1 MSQVLTH
8 NDAIAKFISE
18 TRQLS
23 DSIISGALS
32 LEMKAFY
39 MYEEITELSKR

>member
-8 NDAIAKFISE
+8 NDVIAKFISE
-18 TRQLS
+18 THQLS

-32 LEMKAFY
+32 LGMKAFY
-39 MYEEITELSKR
+39 MYEEIRELTKR